1 MPIGLVAGA
10 GNIPLI
16 LAKAIKEQGHE
27 LVIVALKNL
36 ATDELKQFASA
47 YKNVYLGKVGEI
59 LSFLKKNGVKELIL
73 TGKVPKKSIFDFDS
87 IKPDL
92 KAMKMLFSA
101 KLRGD
106 NEILLIIENELRKEG
121 IEVIEITKFCPE
133 FLSPEG
139 NLTKS
144 KPSKTEWEDIKY
156 GFSIAKKIGELDIG
170 QTVVVKDKAVVAVEG
185 IEGTDETILRAGD
198 YVENT
203 VVIKVTKPQQNLK
216 LDPPVIG
223 MDTINVMKK
232 AKARVLAIEA
242 GKTIIVGIKEVI
254 NKANEYNIAIVG
266 VKGN

>member
-1 MPIGLVAGA
+1 MPIGLIAGA

-16 LAKAIKEQGHE
+16 LAKAVKEQGHE

-36 ATDELKQFASA
+36 ASDELKQFATA
-47 YKNVYLGKVGEI
+47 YKNVYMGKVGDI

-73 TGKVPKKSIFDFDS
+73 TGKVPKKSIYDIEN

-106 NEILLIIENELRKEG
+106 NEILGIIERELKKEG
-121 IEVIEITKFCPE
+121 IEVVEITKFCPE
-133 FLSPEG
+133 FLAPEG

-144 KPSKTEWEDIKY
+144 KPSKSEWDDIKY
-156 GFSIAKKIGELDIG
+156 GFYIAKKIGELDIG
-170 QTVVVKDKAVVAVEG
+170 QTVVVKDRAVIAVEG
-185 IEGTDETILRAGD
+185 IEGTDETILRAGN

-203 VVIKVTKPQQNLK
+203 VIIKVPKPQQSLK

-223 MDTINVMKK
+223 TDTIDIMKK

-242 GKTIIVGIKEVI
+242 GKSIIVGLEEVI
-254 NKANEYNIAIVG
+254 KKANEFNIAIVG